1 MVAGKFTV
9 KLELREI
16 QSNVLILVELDLKN
30 IDNALWSILGGQ
42 RGFHFTW

>member
-42 RGFHFTW
+42 GGLHFTW